1 MKFAPFVF
9 CLFLFQFVRAQTID
23 SVALNNFRDA
33 VLELQN
39 SELMRSGSLAISIKS
54 VKERSNVFALN
65 QERSLPS
72 ASTLKL
78 VSTATVLAL
87 FGGDFKFQTFL
98 EHDGAIKGDTLLGNL
113 YIHGTGDPSLG
124 SDRFKGY
131 PTAND
136 LILRWTAAVKKA
148 GIKHIK
154 GKILPDASFF
164 DNATLASTWIWGD
177 IGSAGDQCAADG
189 DHTCRFTHV
198 FCKRLHS

>member
-1 MKFAPFVF
+1 
-9 CLFLFQFVRAQTID
+9 
-23 SVALNNFRDA
+23 
-33 VLELQN
+33 
-39 SELMRSGSLAISIKS
+39 
-54 VKERSNVFALN
+54 
-65 QERSLPS
+65 
-72 ASTLKL
+72 

-164 DNATLASTWIWGD
+164 RRR
-177 IGSAGDQCAADG
+177 SAGQYVDLGRYRQLLWSRCSG
-189 DHTCRFTHV
+189 T
-198 FCKRLHS
+198 